1 MKNQTKIIYAI
12 LISICIVCDLSYGI
26 YESMAIK
33 QKTLMDYESKY
44 VEYHIPSEEINN
56 SAPQGSWLQMKG
68 KLKFYTWSDMF
79 SAPYN
84 KKGLYKYGNRSYV
97 PSYED
102 SIYLSHYRNRLSEKT
117 LENQKKP
124 NLGK

>member
-1 MKNQTKIIYAI
+1 MKTQTKIILAI
-12 LISICIVCDLSYGI
+12 LISICIACDLSYGI
-26 YESMAIK
+26 YESMTTK
-33 QKTLMDYESKY
+33 QNMLMDIQSKD

-56 SAPQGSWLQMKG
+56 SAPQGSWLQKKG

-102 SIYLSHYRNRLSEKT
+102 SIYLSHYRKRLQNETKA
-117 LENQKKP
+117 N
-124 NLGK
+124 